1 MVPSAS
7 SPAVPQLTT
16 TSLPAPTRQRYTSLP
31 QTQKPQLPSL
41 ASALPIAPT
50 IGTTRHLRKP
60 SSTPS
65 MSSYVPGSST
75 TASASVQSQ
84 QGKDVGQS
92 RLVFP
97 EAKNGEETSA
107 SRLPNSQEKNLQKD
121 DQRTAGQVR
130 VRREQ
135 GGGEEQD
142 TESGKNMSNSSLG
155 GDKRPSAQPRSHENQ
170 KTTKTGMISMG
181 TNVRDGPAS
190 RGLYTSPS
198 TSHASTFST
207 STSNTI
213 QSSSSSSV
221 PLSSSL
227 STPATTP
234 PTSPPQPSAMPK
246 WRAENANLPAIDTVP
261 SPRIVTTPVESAPR
275 LLPEAPPLKTLKGSL
290 SNSSL
295 RSVSARPLGP
305 RSPISPRTPLE
316 SPRAT
321 TPLALSSS
329 PSLPSPPRLDRLESN
344 QSFSSLISIYTSN
357 NHGHGHSP
365 SMVSTVSTSSAYVS
379 PSPSEQST
387 DTRYSRYPAPAPGSI
402 FGLGMLGGSERS
414 TSGLQ
419 RKPIPSFADSSDS
432 GMGTEA
438 EGEIDK
444 TAGRKEKGL
453 SSATVRDHSRD
464 AYGGMVDAD
473 GRTVGEDP
481 RGTEADVNATPRKSI
496 ASSGFQK
503 HESIPENPRTAS
515 PIPPSA
521 SLNSS
526 QSRSAGRRASQPL
539 APLSI
544 PHLHSQPRFSPE
556 RNSSSPQVLRA
567 DDMKRLLSKPAV
579 FSGYSSA
586 SDSDRRPVS
595 PVLMRT
601 VPSSPR
607 RRVASNSDRPQGMDK
622 GYKSAS
628 EATSRKPIAGPTDW
642 VAPWDIDGEDNRGLV
657 RSTSLK
663 KVSNDKEGKGKEK
676 EKKPRNVLR
685 KASFTTSKRP
695 SSPSGKL
702 QPPLSGSSTRSP
714 SPTAR
719 RGESSGGSSPA
730 LSSAQPMSPAIRTPA
745 EEIKMAYKQQVSREI
760 YLEKTVDEGKL
771 AGKKNRYSEELPRR
785 QPALPSPT
793 ARDRSSSK
801 TSTPVTAA
809 SNTEPSAPSSTRN
822 GRTEPVAPR
831 TPRTPIG
838 PKTGVLVAVG
848 SEEDSFLPSFSTT
861 PNFASQLSLDDE
873 PSPPSFQAGRPS
885 LQERRTSLKRPF
897 DANGMR
903 LSLDPPRRKS
913 TEGGDYSLATPR
925 TPLSADTISSPSPG
939 AKNSKGGGGLW
950 GLMKKF
956 SGAGLRDKYVDNCDG
971 EAPPVPAL
979 PNGIARSK
987 LAQPSSVITSMGSVD
1002 EGTFTPV
1009 RAVRPRRSLGETRPR
1024 IISNSNANQVGSS
1037 SSSTTVST
1045 SVSTR
1050 PNTTTCS
1057 SSPSSSFVRPGESRT
1072 SHSSYGDERPPLPP
1086 SKTSATSVLEQRI
1099 LSPSELSRLEFNF
1112 DLEYDRK
1119 QRSKPTVT
1127 RPPLSS
1133 IPTTSSTDT
1142 AGRSSTS
1149 GASRNDWTIVHTP
1162 ADETPPFSL
1171 PLPPYRKPRSA
1182 SPSTQLSSRPSTAP
1196 GPPPSPTAAVKNSRK
1211 TSIAVVP
1218 TYRPSLPYSTS
1229 DDDHGTVG
1237 SPPHLESPTQ
1247 GRKSTSSVPKPSSR
1261 IPPSRFR
1268 ELSRTN
1274 ALTEEEKAERW
1285 DDLLLKSDLAGGTL
1299 HLRGTERLESDRIS
1313 VLESDAEHEQ

>member
-1 MVPSAS
+1 MDCCNTTKFFLADS
-7 SPAVPQLTT
+7 SVL
-16 TSLPAPTRQRYTSLP
+16 
-31 QTQKPQLPSL
+31 
-41 ASALPIAPT
+41 
-50 IGTTRHLRKP
+50 
-60 SSTPS
+60 
-65 MSSYVPGSST
+65 
-75 TASASVQSQ
+75 
-84 QGKDVGQS
+84 
-92 RLVFP
+92 
-97 EAKNGEETSA
+97 
-107 SRLPNSQEKNLQKD
+107 
-121 DQRTAGQVR
+121 
-130 VRREQ
+130 
-135 GGGEEQD
+135 
-142 TESGKNMSNSSLG
+142 
-155 GDKRPSAQPRSHENQ
+155 DKRPSAQARSHENQ
-170 KTTKTGMISMG
+170 KTTKTSMISTG
-181 TNVRDGPAS
+181 SNARDGPAS

-221 PLSSSL
+221 PTSSSH

-234 PTSPPQPSAMPK
+234 PTSPPQPSVMPK

-261 SPRIVTTPVESAPR
+261 SPRIITTPVESAPR
-275 LLPEAPPLKTLKGSL
+275 QLPEAPPLKILKGSL

-305 RSPISPRTPLE
+305 RSPVSPRTPLE

-321 TPLALSSS
+321 TPLALSPS

-414 TSGLQ
+414 ASGSQ

-438 EGEIDK
+438 EGEVDEA
-444 TAGRKEKGL
+444 AGRKAKGL
-453 SSATVRDHSRD
+453 SSATVRDYLKD
-464 AYGGMVDAD
+464 AYGGMVDTD
-473 GRTVGEDP
+473 GRTVGDDP
-481 RGTEADVNATPRKSI
+481 RGTEVDVNTTPRKSVT
-496 ASSGFQK
+496 SSSSFQK
-503 HESIPENPRTAS
+503 HETIPENPRATS

-521 SLNSS
+521 SLHDS
-526 QSRSAGRRASQPL
+526 QLRSAGRRASQPL

-556 RNSSSPQVLRA
+556 RNSSSPQILRA

-579 FSGYSSA
+579 VSGYSSA

-628 EATSRKPIAGPTDW
+628 EATSKKPIAGPTDW
-642 VAPWDIDGEDNRGLV
+642 VAPWDIDGEDSRGLV

-663 KVSNDKEGKGKEK
+663 KGSDDKEGKGKEK

-685 KASFTTSKRP
+685 KPSFTTSKRP

-702 QPPLSGSSTRSP
+702 QPPLSVSSTRSP

-745 EEIKMAYKQQVSREI
+745 EEIKMAYKQQAARESH
-760 YLEKTVDEGKL
+760 LEKTVDEGNL
-771 AGKKNRYSEELPRR
+771 AGRKNRYSEELPRR

-801 TSTPVTAA
+801 TSTPATAV
-809 SNTEPSAPSSTRN
+809 SNTEFNAPSSTRN
-822 GRTEPVAPR
+822 GRTEPVIPR

-861 PNFASQLSLDDE
+861 PNFASQLGLDDE
-873 PSPPSFQAGRPS
+873 PSPPSSQAGRPS

-897 DANGMR
+897 DANGVR
-903 LSLDPPRRKS
+903 LSLDPSRRKS
-913 TEGGDYSLATPR
+913 SEGGDYSSAAPR

-939 AKNSKGGGGLW
+939 AKPSKGGGGLW

-956 SGAGLRDKYVDNCDG
+956 SGAGLRDKYVDNGDG
-971 EAPPVPAL
+971 EAPPVPTL
-979 PNGIARSK
+979 PNSIARSK
-987 LAQPSSVITSMGSVD
+987 LAQPSSVIASMGSVD

-1009 RAVRPRRSLGETRPR
+1009 KTVRPRRSLGETRPR
-1024 IISNSNANQVGSS
+1024 IISNSNANQIGSS

-1057 SSPSSSFVRPGESRT
+1057 SSPSSSYIRPGDSRT

-1086 SKTSATSVLEQRI
+1086 SKTSATPVLEQRI

-1119 QRSKPTVT
+1119 QRSKPSAT

-1149 GASRNDWTIVHTP
+1149 GVSRNDWTIVQTP
-1162 ADETPPFSL
+1162 AEETPPFSL

-1182 SPSTQLSSRPSTAP
+1182 SPSTQLSKSSRPSTAP

-1211 TSIAVVP
+1211 TSIAVAP
-1218 TYRPSLPYSTS
+1218 TYRPSMPYSAS
-1229 DDDHGTVG
+1229 DDGHGTG
-1237 SPPHLESPTQ
+1237 TPSQLEPPTQ
-1247 GRKSTSSVPKPSSR
+1247 GRKSTSSVPKPPSR

-1274 ALTEEEKAERW
+1274 ALTEEEKAEKW

-1299 HLRGTERLESDRIS
+1299 HLRGTERLESDGIS